1 MNNEGIC
8 LRRMPRAVRGEL
20 HEICNLKSLPSHKA
34 MLYGRLIV
42 FRSGPVPSTPR
53 VALYV
58 TRSLTLAR

>member
-1 MNNEGIC
+1 MQDYIPNWEDFIYK
-8 LRRMPRAVRGEL
+8 
-20 HEICNLKSLPSHKA
+20 KSLPSHKA
-34 MLYGRLIV
+34 MLYGRFIV